1 MATAKATA
9 NFNVLNKDKNLNKDY
24 RKLTKGMKILRGN
37 RWASFFGA
45 SNYQK
50 INRSYRRQFVQKRPD
65 GKGGVILFDTR
76 TQKPTNDEL
85 INQAIVEN
93 VTGSS
98 DPTADLKYINARG
111 RAEIQKNLGNLKDGV
126 SLNDIFFHTRRLFSD
141 PIYNTKGKKI
151 GKEIDLKRNVKA
163 DQLRIEASEASLGTR
178 YDEFLDPASPVYK
191 GGGTEVGTMV
201 NGQFQTGTG
210 VVNHSAEG
218 RDEAPNGAT
227 TDNTYL
233 PANPPK
239 EEIKPIPGQTDLKI
253 NKLDNKNS
261 GTPDNSSKNP
271 NTGEIKIEKP
281 KHWIRTP
288 LEHELGT
295 DYYNSEAYKRLLRR
309 IEKNKN
315 KKK

>member
-85 INQAIVEN
+85 INQAIVQN

-191 GGGTEVGTMV
+191 GGGTEIARGTTVGNNFV
-201 NGQFQTGTG
+201 RSDGR

-218 RDEAPNGAT
+218 RDEDLKTDAT
-227 TDNTYL
+227 TDKTYL

-239 EEIKPIPGQTDLKI
+239 EEIKPIPDQTDLKI
-253 NKLDNKNS
+253 NKNS